1 MAVRG
6 WGIAA
11 GASFALV
18 VVLAIV
24 GKILESRGLG
34 TPAVKTAVIGAV
46 IAAFVVICVCIPPL
60 AIRFF
65 LAGQVA
71 IGNGEAPVI
80 AFMLRH
86 EVNIVRGLWVFMA
99 AGAAIAL
106 PQVLR
111 DLGWRV

>member
-11 GASFALV
+11 GASFALA

-24 GKILESRGLG
+24 GKILESRGLA
-34 TPAVKTAVIGAV
+34 TPAVKTGF
-46 IAAFVVICVCIPPL
+46 IAAAVAAFIVICVSVPPL
-60 AIRFF
+60 AVRLF

-71 IGNGEAPVI
+71 VGNGEVPVI
-80 AFMLRH
+80 VFMQRH
-86 EVNIVRGLWVFMA
+86 ETTIVRGMWVFMA

-106 PQVLR
+106 PHILR